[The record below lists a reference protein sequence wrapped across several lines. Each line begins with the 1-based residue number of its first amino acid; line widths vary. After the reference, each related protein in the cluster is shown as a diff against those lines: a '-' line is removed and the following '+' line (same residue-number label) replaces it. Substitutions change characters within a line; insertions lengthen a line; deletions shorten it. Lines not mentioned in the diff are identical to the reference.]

1 MSLRIDTSE
10 LISGALVI
18 GETGLGVRGDAV
30 PSTGASGAPPLY
42 NDISLP
48 SEAADEFRA
57 LLVTV
62 PAGGTFFMWED
73 SSFTATGY
81 ADGSYSGTYTGFKNG
96 TSYGTATYSFT
107 IGAAGIAGTTTATLA
122 NVTLSATATLAIT
135 GTAGATLAPATLA
148 ATGTLA
154 LAGTL
159 AATLGNATL
168 SATGVA
174 AITGAATDTLANATL
189 AATGTV
195 PIVGTTTRTLADA
208 TLSAAGLLDAG
219 NLGALS
225 ATLANVTASAAGTV
239 AILGSASILLADCT
253 IVAEGT
259 GPVVIAPPAT
269 HEGGRHIGPPLRR
282 PPFERTH
289 RDPNAD
295 RLERQR
301 LEMLQADDLK
311 ILALLQEQIDAG
323 VFDQP

>member
-107 IGAAGIAGTTTATLA
+107 IGQPGSPAPRRRRSRTSRSLPRRRWRSLA
-122 NVTLSATATLAIT
+122 RPARLSPQRRSQRPGRSPSPARWPQRSGMRRSRQRASRRSPGRRQTRSRMPRLRRPAPSRSSEPRRERSQTRRFPRRGCLT
-135 GTAGATLAPATLA
+135 PATSV
-148 ATGTLA
+148 
-154 LAGTL
+154 
-159 AATLGNATL
+159 L
-168 SATGVA
+168 SLPRWRTSLRAQPGPLRFSAPPRSCSPTAPSSPRARG
-174 AITGAATDTLANATL
+174 
-189 AATGTV
+189 
-195 PIVGTTTRTLADA
+195 PSSSPRRPRTR
-208 TLSAAGLLDAG
+208 
-219 NLGALS
+219 
-225 ATLANVTASAAGTV
+225 AAGTS
-239 AILGSASILLADCT
+239 ARPCAARPSREHTETRTPTASSASASRCS
-253 IVAEGT
+253 
-259 GPVVIAPPAT
+259 
-269 HEGGRHIGPPLRR
+269 R
-282 PPFERTH
+282 PTT
-289 RDPNAD
+289 
-295 RLERQR
+295 
-301 LEMLQADDLK
+301 
-311 ILALLQEQIDAG
+311 
-323 VFDQP
+323 